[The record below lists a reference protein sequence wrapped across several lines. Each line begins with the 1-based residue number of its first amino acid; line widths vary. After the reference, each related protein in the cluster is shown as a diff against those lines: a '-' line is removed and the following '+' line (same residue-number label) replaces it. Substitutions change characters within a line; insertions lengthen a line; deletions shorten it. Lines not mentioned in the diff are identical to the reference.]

1 MLRQQYSAE
10 KFSKEKPTQNKSNP
24 FISENPLNYR
34 MAFDIDSIK
43 FGKMQII
50 ATVIIFLTTLLV
62 ACIFGM
68 TGIGLNELLTFKFNI
83 VLEKIIENI
92 GTIILFF
99 LVLSLPVAII
109 TVFAKKM
116 EKINL
121 IIVAIISS
129 FLALIISMIIFPT
142 LQSFW
147 IIGIIYIIAVFF
159 AIEEAFTK
167 YKEVK
172 TRIVART
179 SWSTTGKVV
188 SIISIGL
195 VILILANVAPAHEE
209 YLEKVDEFG
218 IGFVETLMPSI
229 GGDSGITSVL
239 VSAIV
244 DTQIAT
250 VDALLNNP
258 AYAKLREKTDPDVM
272 IFVATADGTNEYFK
286 GPEFRN
292 TIEQQINETG
302 TGVMQ
307 KISLIGILREQFPAI
322 ETVEKT
328 VPLGIIMGL
337 LHALAIA
344 GIFSMLAMFLCKPTA
359 VIYATIAEK
368 SLSILQPPE
377 PQKPQSQQIAKRPL
391 QQTVK

>member
-1 MLRQQYSAE
+1 MEL
-10 KFSKEKPTQNKSNP
+10 
-24 FISENPLNYR
+24 
-34 MAFDIDSIK
+34 DIDSIE
-43 FGKMQII
+43 FGKIQII
-50 ATVIIFLTTLLV
+50 AAALIFLTTLLV

-68 TGIGLNELLTFKFNI
+68 TGIGLNDLLTFKFNI
-83 VLEKIIENI
+83 VLEKIIANI
-92 GTIILFF
+92 GTIVLFF
-99 LVLSLPVAII
+99 LVLSLPIAMI

-116 EKINL
+116 EKINI
-121 IIVAIISS
+121 IIVAMISS
-129 FLALIISMIIFPT
+129 FLAIIIAMLLFPA

-147 IIGIIYIIAVFF
+147 IVGIVYIIAVFL

-172 TRIVART
+172 TRIVARA
-179 SWSTTGKVV
+179 SWSTMGKVA

-218 IGFVETLMPSI
+218 VGFVETVMPSV

-239 VSAIV
+239 VNAIV
-244 DTQIAT
+244 DTQVAT

-272 IFVATADGTNEYFK
+272 IFVAAADGTSEYFK
-286 GPEFRN
+286 GSEFRD

-307 KISLIGILREQFPAI
+307 EISLIGILREQFPAI

-344 GIFSMLAMFLCKPTA
+344 GIFSMVAMFLCKPTV
-359 VIYATIAEK
+359 VIYATITEK
-368 SLSILQPPE
+368 ALSVLQPSE
-377 PQKPQSQQIAKRPL
+377 PKKTPPRQTAKTSP

>member
-1 MLRQQYSAE
+1 ME
-10 KFSKEKPTQNKSNP
+10 
-24 FISENPLNYR
+24 LN
-34 MAFDIDSIK
+34 IDTIK

-50 ATVIIFLTTLLV
+50 AAALIFLSTLLV
-62 ACIFGM
+62 ACVFGM
-68 TGIGLNELLTFKFNI
+68 TGIGLNDLLTFKFNI
-83 VLEKIIENI
+83 VLEKILANL

-109 TVFAKKM
+109 TVFAKRM

-121 IIVAIISS
+121 IIVAMISS
-129 FLALIISMIIFPT
+129 FLALIISMLLFPA

-147 IIGIIYIIAVFF
+147 IVGIFYIIAVFLV
-159 AIEEAFTK
+159 IEEAFTK

-172 TRIVART
+172 TRIVARA
-179 SWSTTGKVV
+179 SWSTMGKVA

-209 YLEKVDEFG
+209 YLEKVDEFSMG
-218 IGFVETLMPSI
+218 IVETVMPSV
-229 GGDSGITSVL
+229 GGNSGVTSVL
-239 VSAIV
+239 VDAIV
-244 DTQIAT
+244 DTQVAT

-272 IFVATADGTNEYFK
+272 IFVAAADGTSDYLK
-286 GPEFRN
+286 GPEFRG

-307 KISLIGILREQFPAI
+307 EISIVEIMRTQFPVL

-344 GIFSMLAMFLCKPTA
+344 GIFSMLAMFLCKPTS
-359 VIYATIAEK
+359 VIYATITEK
-368 SLSILQPPE
+368 ALSVLKSAE
-377 PQKPQSQQIAKRPL
+377 PQKVKP